1 VIKARFYQNPV
12 QAAEGLRPINLR
24 TDLAQLADLIE
35 QVFADSMDSG
45 GRSALREMRY
55 LSRMGPGLRL
65 LSSLNDLT
73 LGINM
78 GYVWIANGR
87 LVGNVSI
94 YPADWPRQL
103 GSAWIVANV
112 GVHPDYQ
119 GRGIARQLMN
129 ASLELIRQRGGQT
142 AILQVDV
149 DNHRARGL
157 YRSLNFIEERAWTT
171 WRRPGSLRPPEASTS
186 ANTFIRRRRRREWK
200 DELAL
205 ARRIRSQ
212 AQGGLGWLRPLHPDQ
227 FRHSL
232 AQTLSNWINLRGVE
246 RLVIRSANDN
256 RLLASLWIETGLASK
271 TRLTLLIDPLFRGIY
286 DDVLLNTAV
295 RRFGRATLTIEHP
308 GDDFVTSEVLE
319 KYHFF
324 PQRQV
329 IHMRRELN

>member
-1 VIKARFYQNPV
+1 VIKARFYPNPA

-35 QVFADSMDSG
+35 QVFADSMDSS

-119 GRGIARQLMN
+119 GRGIGRQLMN
-129 ASLELIRQRGGQT
+129 ASLELIRRRGGQN

-149 DNHRARGL
+149 DNHPARSL

-171 WRRPGSLRPPEASTS
+171 WRRPGSLRLPEAPTS
-186 ANTFIRRRRRREWK
+186 ANTFIRRRRRHEWK
-200 DELAL
+200 DELTL
-205 ARRIRSQ
+205 ARRIRPQ
-212 AQGGLGWLRPLHPDQ
+212 AQGGLGWLRPLHPDH
-227 FRHSL
+227 FRNSL
-232 AQTLSNWINLRGVE
+232 RQTLSNWFNLRGVE

-256 RLLASLWIETGLASK
+256 RLLASLWIEAGLARK
-271 TRLTLLIDPLFRGIY
+271 TQLTLLIDPLFRGIY

-295 RRFGRATLTIEHP
+295 RRFGRTPIVIEHP
-308 GDDFVTSEVLE
+308 GDDHMTSQVLE
-319 KYHFF
+319 KYRFL

-329 IHMRRELN
+329 IHMRRELT